1 MTFVSLPLPD
11 PSARNEC
18 SLGISG
24 QQQSLVVPTPPFLSC
39 SHSMPVPMAP
49 TQHDPC
55 CVRSRPPRPL
65 ERRIPGGG
73 GEDTLLSTSTPQAL
87 CFCPQSYKPF
97 KLLTL
102 KLLLRAQPSPR
113 SQARRR
119 LISSLFLCSPLNPH
133 PQPNIFS
140 PSACRGVSRILE
152 STGGSVIYLP
162 RVWTQ
167 SQQFLNTVLH
177 PYSDA
182 VRST

>member
-24 QQQSLVVPTPPFLSC
+24 QQQSLVVPTPPFRSC
-39 SHSMPVPMAP
+39 SHSMPVPTAP

-65 ERRIPGGG
+65 ECRIPGRG
-73 GEDTLLSTSTPQAL
+73 GEDTVLSTSTPQTV
-87 CFCPQSYKPF
+87 CFCPQSYKTF

-113 SQARRR
+113 SQVRRF
-119 LISSLFLCSPLNPH
+119 ISSLFLCSPLNPH
-133 PQPNIFS
+133 PQPNFS
-140 PSACRGVSRILE
+140 SPPACQGVSQTLE
-152 STGGSVIYLP
+152 NTDGSVIYLP

-167 SQQFLNTVLH
+167 SQ
-177 PYSDA
+177 
-182 VRST
+182 